1 MNKLGFLIFFAIYT
15 LINFYIFWRGRQALP
30 KDTVIQTIYSV
41 VFAILAFGYIISVVL
56 EGKVWHVITAIGDN
70 IGGVWIISLIYFLFV
85 VLLAD
90 ALRLGNHFFGIFPD
104 LIRSNYQQVKLLYFG
119 AVLLIFSVFFIIGY
133 VRFSNPVTVNLN
145 IDVSK
150 GNPSGESLT
159 IVAVS
164 DVHLGD
170 MIRKKRLAK
179 YVELIN
185 AHNPDLILIAGDL
198 FDRNLHTIERQQMDT
213 ELRKLNAKYGVY
225 AILGNHEY
233 YGNLNK
239 AIEMIRKSDITFL
252 RDTVVTI
259 DNKIVLAGRDDRTN
273 HHRKPLNH
281 LFENVRKDLPVI
293 LLDHQPYHLKDA
305 VDNNID
311 LQISGHTHNGQIF
324 PFNKI
329 VARMYELGYGYK
341 KTGDTHFYVSSGLG
355 LWGAPIRLGTQSEI
369 VKIKLNMAAS
379 KGEQTEKL
387 N

>member
-1 MNKLGFLIFFAIYT
+1 MNKLGFLIFFSLYT

-41 VFAILAFGYIISVVL
+41 LFVIVAFGYVASVFL
-56 EGKVWHVITAIGDN
+56 EGKVAPVITAIGDN
-70 IGGVWIISLIYFLFV
+70 VGGIWIISLIYFLFMV
-85 VLLAD
+85 IMAD
-90 ALRLGNHFFGIFPD
+90 ILRLGNHYFGIFPEF
-104 LIRSNYQQVKLLYFG
+104 IRANYQQVKLIYFG
-119 AVLLIFSVFFIIGY
+119 AVLVIFGILFTIGY
-133 VRFSNPVTVNLN
+133 IRFSNPVLVNLN
-145 IDVSK
+145 IDVNK
-150 GNPSGESLT
+150 GAPGQETLN

-170 MIRKKRLAK
+170 MIRKKRLTR
-179 YVELIN
+179 YVEMIN
-185 AHNPDLILIAGDL
+185 KHNPDLILIAGDL

-213 ELRKLNAKYGVY
+213 ELRKLKAKYGVY

-239 AIEMIRKSDITFL
+239 AIEVIKKSDINFL
-252 RDTVVTI
+252 RDTAVTI
-259 DNKIVLAGRDDRTN
+259 DNKLVLIGRDDKTN
-273 HHRKPLNH
+273 PRRKPLSQ
-281 LFENVRKDLPVI
+281 LTENIRKDLPVI

-329 VARMYELGYGYK
+329 VERIYELGHGYK
-341 KTGDTHFYVSSGLG
+341 KTGNTHFYVSSGLG

-369 VKIKLNMAAS
+369 VKITLNVR
-379 KGEQTEKL
+379 
-387 N
+387 

>member
-1 MNKLGFLIFFAIYT
+1 MNKLGFLIFFSLYT

-30 KDTVIQTIYSV
+30 KDTLIQTIYSV
-41 VFAILAFGYIISVVL
+41 VFVILAYGYVISVFL
-56 EGKVWHVITAIGDN
+56 EGKISPLITAIGDN
-70 IGGVWIISLIYFLFV
+70 IGGVWIISLIYFLFMV
-85 VLLAD
+85 ILAD
-90 ALRLGNHFFGIFPD
+90 AFRLGNHFFGIFPEFV
-104 LIRSNYQQVKLLYFG
+104 RENYQQVKLIYFG
-119 AVLLIFSVFFIIGY
+119 SVLLIFGILFTIGY
-133 VRFSNPVTVNLN
+133 IRFSNPVLVNLN
-145 IDVSK
+145 IEVNK
-150 GNPSGESLT
+150 GAPGQEPLN

-170 MIRKKRLAK
+170 MIRKNRLAR
-179 YVELIN
+179 YVEMIN
-185 AHNPDLILIAGDL
+185 KHNPDLILIAGDL

-213 ELRKLNAKYGVY
+213 ELRKLEAKYGVF

-239 AIEMIRKSDITFL
+239 AIEVIKKSGINFL
-252 RDTVVTI
+252 RDTTVTI
-259 DNKIVLAGRDDRTN
+259 DNKVVLIGRDDRTN
-273 HHRKPLNH
+273 HHRKPLGH
-281 LFENVRKDLPVI
+281 LTENIRKDLPVI

-341 KTGDTHFYVSSGLG
+341 KTGNTHFYVSSGLG

-369 VKIKLNMAAS
+369 VKITLNFR
-379 KGEQTEKL
+379 
-387 N
+387 

>member
-1 MNKLGFLIFFAIYT
+1 MNKLGFLIFFSLYT

-30 KDTVIQTIYSV
+30 KDTLIQTIYSV
-41 VFAILAFGYIISVVL
+41 VFVILAYGYVISVFL
-56 EGKVWHVITAIGDN
+56 EGKISPLITAIGDN
-70 IGGVWIISLIYFLFV
+70 IGGVWIISLIYFLFM

-90 ALRLGNHFFGIFPD
+90 ALRLGNHFFGIFPEF
-104 LIRSNYQQVKLLYFG
+104 IRANYQQVKVIYFG
-119 AVLLIFSVFFIIGY
+119 SVLLIFGILFTIGY
-133 VRFSNPVTVNLN
+133 VRFSNPVLVNLN
-145 IDVSK
+145 IEVNK
-150 GNPSGESLT
+150 GTPEQEPLN

-170 MIRKKRLAK
+170 MIRKKRLAR
-179 YVELIN
+179 YVEMIN
-185 AHNPDLILIAGDL
+185 KQKPDLILIAGDL

-213 ELRKLNAKYGVY
+213 ELRKLEAKYGVY

-239 AIEMIRKSDITFL
+239 AIEVIQKSGINFL
-252 RDTVVTI
+252 RDTTVTI
-259 DNKIVLAGRDDRTN
+259 DNKIVLIGRDDRTN
-273 HHRKPLNH
+273 RHRKPLGH
-281 LFENVRKDLPVI
+281 LTENIRKDLPVI

-329 VARMYELGYGYK
+329 VAKMYELGYGYK
-341 KTGDTHFYVSSGLG
+341 KTGNTHFYVSSGLG

-369 VKIKLNMAAS
+369 VKITLKVR
-379 KGEQTEKL
+379 
-387 N
+387 

>member
-1 MNKLGFLIFFAIYT
+1 MNKLGFLIFFSLYT

-30 KDTVIQTIYSV
+30 KDTLIQTIYSV
-41 VFAILAFGYIISVVL
+41 VFVILAYGYVISVFL
-56 EGKVWHVITAIGDN
+56 ESKISPFITAIGDN
-70 IGGVWIISLIYFLFV
+70 IGGVWIISLIYFLFMV
-85 VLLAD
+85 ILAD
-90 ALRLGNHFFGIFPD
+90 ALRLGNHFFGIFPEF
-104 LIRSNYQQVKLLYFG
+104 IRANYQQVKLIYFG
-119 AVLLIFSVFFIIGY
+119 SVLLIFGIFFTIGY
-133 VRFSNPVTVNLN
+133 IRFSNPVLVNLN
-145 IDVSK
+145 IEVNK
-150 GNPSGESLT
+150 GTPGQEPLN

-170 MIRKKRLAK
+170 MIRKNRLAR
-179 YVELIN
+179 YVGMIN
-185 AHNPDLILIAGDL
+185 KHNPDLILIVGDL

-213 ELRKLNAKYGVY
+213 ELRKLEAKYGVY

-239 AIEMIRKSDITFL
+239 AIEVIKKSNISFL
-252 RDTVVTI
+252 RDTAVTI
-259 DNKIVLAGRDDRTN
+259 DNKLVLIGRDDRTN
-273 HHRKPLNH
+273 PRRKPLNH
-281 LFENVRKDLPVI
+281 LTENIRKDLPVI

-341 KTGDTHFYVSSGLG
+341 KTGNTHFYVSSGLG

-369 VKIKLNMAAS
+369 VKITLTVRKA
-379 KGEQTEKL
+379 E
-387 N
+387 